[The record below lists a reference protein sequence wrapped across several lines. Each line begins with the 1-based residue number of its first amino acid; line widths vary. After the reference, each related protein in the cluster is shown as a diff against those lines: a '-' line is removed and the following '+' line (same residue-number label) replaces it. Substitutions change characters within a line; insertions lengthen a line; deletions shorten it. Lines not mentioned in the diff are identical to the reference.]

1 MAVKKAETQRMQTWL
16 LRECALARSASTSIV
31 ARWVSVVHRPH
42 SVSCMLKKQKG
53 TRGAQSPGAVGTSVS
68 AFFTLSAPCIRWG
81 RGKKAEITSCDR
93 MEA

>member
-68 AFFTLSAPCIRWG
+68 AFFYPQCTLHKVG
-81 RGKKAEITSCDR
+81 EG
-93 MEA
+93 